1 MKILPIPARC
11 GAVRLAAVL
20 LLALSC
26 TAVLASGHIVD
37 VAWDPSGRFNHSAT
51 VPPGKFVEV
60 CGRLDSG
67 MKVRWEFDAVAPMD
81 FNIHYHVGKDAVF
94 PAKQAQVARAGDL
107 LVAGTTEDYCWMWT
121 NKSQRDLF
129 VRVVLQH

>member
-1 MKILPIPARC
+1 MKRC
-11 GAVRLAAVL
+11 F
-20 LLALSC
+20 C
-26 TAVLASGHIVD
+26 SGHIVD

-94 PAKQAQVARAGDL
+94 PAKQAQVAKESPSFGRGDSRAADNRRPGAVGQAL
-107 LVAGTTEDYCWMWT
+107 GTRSS
-121 NKSQRDLF
+121 KPPK
-129 VRVVLQH
+129 